1 MRQMTA
7 DNSAQGLVYLIGPV
21 LIFAGVLALVYAGDL
36 EGKLAGLIVTFIG
49 VLLTPGLGPVAGQAT
64 VRGLGL
70 LFTGPGILVM
80 IAFLVLLLV
89 TLKLSGYW

>member
-1 MRQMTA
+1 MSKITA
-7 DNSAQGLVYLIGPV
+7 DDSAQGMVYLIGPI
-21 LIFAGVLALVYAGDL
+21 LIFAGILALVYAGDL

-70 LFTGPGILVM
+70 LFTGPGILIM
-80 IAFLVLLLV
+80 IAFLVLVLV
-89 TLKLSGYW
+89 TLKLSGFW